1 MKAYD
6 KKQPLIALHV
16 PKTGGNSFLELLKIW
31 FPGERLFLHYKVGEI
46 APIRHVLL
54 PSTCVYGHFNSARGW
69 GALDYYPTINQF
81 VTFLREPFD
90 RFLSQWFFLNQ
101 LKRTGSTIPGLEDD
115 PTFEVWLHRRA
126 EEQAIGKNS
135 FSFVWQLPLAPNRR
149 SIETIFAENFIFIGI
164 MERFTESIA
173 CLANILGT
181 AALPLAH
188 LNVTKRETNDFL
200 KYRSYFEKFFSD
212 EVGIYEQALK
222 VNSAMIESVKQQG

>member
-6 KKQPLIALHV
+6 KTQPLVVLHI

-31 FPGERLFLHYKVGEI
+31 FPGERLFLHYKVAEI
-46 APIRHVLL
+46 PPTRHVLA
-54 PSTCVYGHFNSARGW
+54 PSTCVCGHFNSARGW
-69 GALDYYPTINQF
+69 GVRDYYPTVNQF

-101 LKRTGSTIPGLEDD
+101 LKRLGSTIQELEDN

-135 FSFVWQLPLAPNRR
+135 FSFVWQLPRAPNRQ

-164 MERFTESIA
+164 MERFTESIT

-188 LNVTKRETNDFL
+188 LNVTKRETNDFHE
-200 KYRSYFEKFFSD
+200 YRSYFEKFFSD
-212 EVGIYEQALK
+212 ELRIYEQGLK
-222 VNSAMIESVKQQG
+222 INLAMIESAKQ